1 MPTIPTGQMERELRK
16 LYLRFISGL
25 TMDSKNLDQRL
36 RDFEASQLDVME
48 RMGGRTA
55 AMGAL
60 AGFPVPKRLDLS
72 PWQGTV
78 YNDMQTTAIQA
89 GIIAGANSRDA
100 ARQMFRAGMDK
111 SYRRLERLARTETT
125 NAYWKNSFDSIKD
138 LPALV
143 MVWGSEDGPRT
154 CAWCRERDGLVMDSA
169 NLRDHPN
176 GRCTPIPK
184 LRSQVDYRGSI
195 SPDGSIYQDPAW
207 GKSKMTVLAPDL
219 DMPEMVTSRLA
230 EPLYQ
235 GPAPKRNE
243 YVVEQYADEQ
253 RVGYLKYSNDKM
265 DTLSLYDQI
274 DRDEA
279 IRRINSTLQSV
290 VDNGKM
296 AMQVRSQ
303 DIDSILSSGFKS
315 GFDTKT
321 GAGGVNA
328 RYYESR
334 DLIEHVNFGSRVEE
348 TRPLYGFLDSDAVR
362 TGAAKNYGDVKVVFK
377 DEVRGTTSVS
387 WGDSLNSK
395 AIRPAPVNQVDWYAV
410 DPDLGAYRD
419 VLSGSVST
427 AQTAGYVELQ
437 FHKALTAAD
446 IQSLVFPVEPGA
458 ELVAKLKT
466 LGIDWSVVSP

>member
-1 MPTIPTGQMERELRK
+1 MPTIPTGKMERELRAA
-16 LYLRFISGL
+16 YLRWLAGVSL
-25 TMDSKNLDQRL
+25 DSKNISSKVDA
-36 RDFEASQLDVME
+36 FERQSIELIE
-48 RMGGRTA
+48 KMGGQTA
-55 AMGAL
+55 SLGAL

-72 PWQGTV
+72 PHVGTI
-78 YNDMQTTAIQA
+78 YSDMKQAAIQA
-89 GIIAGANSRDA
+89 GMMIGLNATDV
-100 ARQMFRAGMDK
+100 ARQMFNAGMDK
-111 SYRRLERLARTETT
+111 SFHRLNRLARTETVSS
-125 NAYWKNSFDSIKD
+125 YWKNAWDSVAD

-154 CAWCRERDGLVMDSA
+154 CAWCRERDGLVMESSG
-169 NLRDHPN
+169 LRDHPN

-195 SPDGSIYQDPAW
+195 SPDGSIYQDSAW
-207 GKSKMTVLAPDL
+207 GKSKMTVLAPDP

-265 DTLSLYDQI
+265 DSLSLYDQI

-279 IRRINSTLQSV
+279 IRRINETLQSTV
-290 VDNGKM
+290 NNGKM

-321 GAGGVNA
+321 GAGGANA

-334 DLIEHVNFGSRVEE
+334 DLIERVNFGSRVEE

-395 AIRPAPVNQVDWYAV
+395 AIRPAPVNRVDWYAV